1 MITSS
6 SDTRTLTP
14 TSSSPE
20 LGMSSQNSATL
31 LVKLTFDPAVSTS
44 TAVLPCQEA
53 PEYCSSVSLKSARLS
68 AAKNTLYPPGKT
80 ACFRQALCLPQSQ
93 LSARRSCTPEPRCRL
108 SLSAAAI
115 RLARRVVATDCAAWG
130 LVKQDAATRPCPH
143 SPHPNRKRKRRLTL
157 TFEAFSSK
165 LVSSKKT
172 ASCKREVRVGHV
184 SAHQSQS

>member
-1 MITSS
+1 M
-6 SDTRTLTP
+6 RTLCISGNGCGDHKQFRHSNFDP

-53 PEYCSSVSLKSARLS
+53 PEHCSSVSLKSARLS

-143 SPHPNRKRKRRLTL
+143 SPHRKRKRKRRLNL
-157 TFEAFSSK
+157 TIHE
-165 LVSSKKT
+165 T
-172 ASCKREVRVGHV
+172 RGASWTRV
-184 SAHQSQS
+184 SAAES